1 VSDNPNISLSIAAVC
16 YQTQARELREL
27 FESILDAVEKL
38 RDQFDCEFLAV
49 YLIDNSENEHLSLDS
64 LADSQPRAKALNV
77 ELRLLHGHGNN
88 GYGSGHNRI
97 LRSLATYHL
106 MLNSDIVLGENS
118 LVTGITFL
126 ENNADTCIVSPNA
139 RDKNGNKQYLCKR
152 YPSVLTF
159 LLRGFAPRFLK
170 GLFSLRLARY
180 EMHDLSEDEPTSTIP
195 IASGCFML
203 CRSDALVA
211 ADGFDEGYFLYFED
225 FDLSLRLAD
234 HGKIAYVPA
243 VRIVHGGGHAARKGF
258 AHIKMFTRSGIRFFN
273 RHGWRWVGR

>member
-1 VSDNPNISLSIAAVC
+1 MSDNPNISLSIAAVC
-16 YQTQARELREL
+16 YRTQASELREL
-27 FESILDAVEKL
+27 FESILDAAEKL
-38 RDQFDCEFLAV
+38 GDQFDYEFLAV
-49 YLIDNSENEHLSLDS
+49 YLIDNSEDRHLSLDS
-64 LADSQPRAKALNV
+64 LADSQPRAKELNV

-88 GYGSGHNRI
+88 GYGSAHNRI
-97 LRSLATYHL
+97 IRNLASYHL
-106 MLNSDIVLGENS
+106 MLNSDIVLDENS
-118 LVTGITFL
+118 LVSGITFL

-139 RDKNGNKQYLCKR
+139 TDKNGNKQYLCKR

-159 LLRGFAPRFLK
+159 LLRGFAPSFLK
-170 GLFSLRLARY
+170 GLFSWRLARY

-225 FDLSLRLAD
+225 FDLSLRLAE

-243 VRIVHGGGHAARKGF
+243 VRIVHGGGHAAQKGL
-258 AHIKMFTRSGIRFFN
+258 AHIKMFARSGIRFFN
-273 RHGWRWVGR
+273 RHGWRWIGQ